1 MSVIH
6 WFDSTLFDFSP
17 YFISLSLFLCLV
29 HSLRAHMVQCM
40 ENENTKKKRPSPSPA
55 AVEPA
60 KKKLRPATPVDV
72 VVNSWFLRP
81 DLPGLPPRP
90 DVARIYKAVRELVCG
105 CTSVVLQDSRDK
117 EDTTITRIQCPVD
130 VKDWSQLVGDELVQF
145 DMVEACK
152 DKTLLEHLVRTDSLH
167 DEDMEDEDRCTE
179 AIEDLLAG
187 PVDELVEG
195 TIIIGLLMKYTK
207 DPFVH
212 VLDNS
217 DPFQDPEDVCCFGGC
232 DIEGTFESL
241 PAALRAIFK
250 DGIDLA
256 TTSVYAV
263 TEDLTR
269 VHVCGRAWMEEG
281 EEEEEEEE

>member
-1 MSVIH
+1 
-6 WFDSTLFDFSP
+6 
-17 YFISLSLFLCLV
+17 
-29 HSLRAHMVQCM
+29 MVQCM
-40 ENENTKKKRPSPSPA
+40 ENENTKKKRPSPSPPSPA

-90 DVARIYKAVRELVCG
+90 DVARICKAVRELVCG

-117 EDTTITRIQCPVD
+117 EEPTIIRIQCPVD

-167 DEDMEDEDRCTE
+167 DEDLEDEDRCTE
-179 AIEDLLAG
+179 ALEDLLAG

-195 TIIIGLLMKYTK
+195 TIIGLLMKYTK

-212 VLDNS
+212 VHENR
-217 DPFQDPEDVCCFGGC
+217 DPFQDPEGVCCFGGC

-241 PAALRAIFK
+241 PAALRAIFE

-263 TEDLTR
+263 AEDLTR
-269 VHVCGRAWMEEG
+269 VHVCGRTWMEEG
-281 EEEEEEEE
+281 EEEEEE